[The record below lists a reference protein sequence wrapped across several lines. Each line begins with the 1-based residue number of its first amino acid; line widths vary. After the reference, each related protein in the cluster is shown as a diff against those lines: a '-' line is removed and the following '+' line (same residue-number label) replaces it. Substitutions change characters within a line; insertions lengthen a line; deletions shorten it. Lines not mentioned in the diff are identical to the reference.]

1 MTALFT
7 QNRQAVWNYDSSVS
21 YLHITKS
28 GNSINVVTKN
38 GAGGE
43 AAKYRTREQC
53 IFVMEMLM
61 AALEADDRT
70 FAFPEEAEL
79 EQRMLH
85 KRHSSSGGGNRHG
98 GS

>member
-7 QNRQAVWNYDSSVS
+7 QNRQAVWNYDNSVS

-70 FAFPEEAEL
+70 FVFPGEVEL
-79 EQRMLH
+79 EQRMQH
-85 KRHSSSGGGNRHG
+85 MRHSSSGGGSRHG

>member
-1 MTALFT
+1 
-7 QNRQAVWNYDSSVS
+7 
-21 YLHITKS
+21 
-28 GNSINVVTKN
+28 VVTKN

-61 AALEADDRT
+61 TALDADDRT
-70 FAFPEEAEL
+70 FVFPEETEL

>member
-7 QNRQAVWNYDSSVS
+7 QNRQAVWNYNSSVS

-61 AALEADDRT
+61 AALAADDRT
-70 FAFPEEAEL
+70 FVFPEEAEL
-79 EQRMLH
+79 EQQMQH
-85 KRHSSSGGGNRHG
+85 MRHSSSGGGNRHG

>member
-7 QNRQAVWNYDSSVS
+7 QNRQAIWNYDSSVS
-21 YLHITKS
+21 CLHITKS

-70 FAFPEEAEL
+70 FAFPGEVEL

-85 KRHSSSGGGNRHG
+85 MRHSSSGGGSRHG